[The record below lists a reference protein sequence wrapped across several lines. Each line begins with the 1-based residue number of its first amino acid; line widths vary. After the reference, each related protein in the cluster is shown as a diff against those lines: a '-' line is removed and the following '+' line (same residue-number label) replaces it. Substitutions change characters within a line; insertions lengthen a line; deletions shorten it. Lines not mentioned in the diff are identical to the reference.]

1 MSKILIEYIDAC
13 AWCAKYKGFVETLI
27 KNYGDLIELKV
38 YKVGKDFSYIQK
50 YGFIS
55 KSILIFD
62 QKIKITNLTNSNI
75 EKTIKEYMEKI

>member
-1 MSKILIEYIDAC
+1 MTKILVEYIDAC

-27 KNYGDLIELKV
+27 QNYKDKIELKI
-38 YKVGKDFSYIQK
+38 YIVGKDFSYIQK

-55 KSILIFD
+55 KSTLILD

-75 EKTIKEYMEKI
+75 ENTIKEYMEKI